1 MLSGQALTH
10 LRIEKELL
18 ATVFGCERFNMYTAY
33 GAEIEVLTDPKTL
46 ESIFKKPVYKIPPRL
61 QRMRR
66 HLQKYNLKVRYVT
79 RKFLY
84 IADTVSRAFDQSN
97 VVTNNDLT
105 MQMLHKYAR
114 EGWSEHKRN
123 VPSSLKSF
131 SDVRNDI
138 DDTDGTLF
146 KDNRLVIPSAW
157 REDIVQKL
165 HISHRRIE
173 KNKASARLTV
183 FWAGMT
189 KHIEEMVSRCQKCM
203 KY

>member
-1 MLSGQALTH
+1 
-10 LRIEKELL
+10 
-18 ATVFGCERFNMYTAY
+18 MYTAY

-61 QRMRR
+61 QRMRL

-79 RKFLY
+79 GKFLY
-84 IADTVSRAFDQSN
+84 IADTVSRAFNQSN
-97 VVTNNDLT
+97 VVTNNDMHYEMEHFTYSVITNLPIFEVKLMELRELNYSDLT
-105 MQMLHKYAR
+105 MQMLHKYGR
-114 EGWSEHKRN
+114 EGWPEHKRN

-131 SDVRNDI
+131 WDVRNDI
-138 DDTDGTLF
+138 DDTDGTLL

-173 KNKASARLTV
+173 KKQS
-183 FWAGMT
+183 
-189 KHIEEMVSRCQKCM
+189 
-203 KY
+203 